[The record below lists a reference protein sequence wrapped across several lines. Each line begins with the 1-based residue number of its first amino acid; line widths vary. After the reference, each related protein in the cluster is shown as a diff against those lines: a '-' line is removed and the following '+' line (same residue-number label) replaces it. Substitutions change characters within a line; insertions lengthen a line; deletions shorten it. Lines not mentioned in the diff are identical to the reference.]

1 MTRRSSLSPAV
12 LRFAALALACA
23 ACAPAP
29 AAGPAPAPAPVA
41 APVPADT
48 APARQRPPAPGPL
61 RPYRLP
67 PVEELALPNGL
78 RVVAVRQTGM
88 PLVTARVIV
97 DAGSVHEPAAKA
109 GLAGLTAS
117 LLAEGSRRLTGP
129 QLAERMERLGAEFQA
144 GGGATSAGVTVTAL
158 KSAFPEAMRLAAS
171 TVTDPAFPAV
181 EFERIRGQAVS
192 AFLQGRATAEGLA
205 TESFARAVYAAG
217 APYGRPSGGTAA
229 TLRSLTRADVAAWH
243 RARYGPATTTL
254 LLVGDL
260 GEGEARRLATEA
272 FGGWSSPAR
281 RTPAPASALRPVG
294 GTRVILLDRPGSV
307 QSAIRVGQGAVGAA
321 DPDFFRM
328 TALTQVL
335 GGGFNAR
342 INQNLRERHGWTYG
356 AFASLS
362 ALAGTGTM
370 VVSSSVR
377 TTATDS
383 ALAESVRELRRL
395 ARDTVPGEEMQG
407 ALGNLVGSFPASVQT
422 VQGLAGRMQ
431 TAIVYG
437 LPLDYYATYR
447 ERLAAV
453 TPAEAAELAARRLD
467 PDALTIVVAGD
478 LAAIEAPIRA
488 LNLGAVE
495 VWSPDG
501 ERLR

>member
-1 MTRRSSLSPAV
+1 MTRRPTLPLAA
-12 LRFAALALACA
+12 LAALALAGA

-29 AAGPAPAPAPVA
+29 AAEPAPAPVA
-41 APVPADT
+41 ASAPADT

-61 RPYRLP
+61 RPYLLP
-67 PVEELALPNGL
+67 PVEELTLPNGL
-78 RVVAVRQTGM
+78 RVVTVRQTGM
-88 PLVTARVIV
+88 PLVTARMIV

-109 GLAGLTAS
+109 GLAVLTGT
-117 LLAEGSRRLTGP
+117 LLAEGTRQLTGP
-129 QLAERMERLGAEFQA
+129 QLAERMERLGAQFQT
-144 GGGATSAGVTVTAL
+144 GGGANTGFVTVTAL

-171 TVTDPAFPAV
+171 TVTDPAFPAAD
-181 EFERIRGQAVS
+181 FERLRGQAVA
-192 AFLQGRATAEGLA
+192 AFLQGRATVEGLA
-205 TESFARAVYAAG
+205 TENFARAVYAAG
-217 APYGRPSGGTAA
+217 APYGRPAGGTAA
-229 TLRSLTRADVAAWH
+229 TLRGLTRADVLAWH
-243 RARYGPATTTL
+243 RARYAPATTTL
-254 LLVGDL
+254 LLVGDV
-260 GEGEARRLATEA
+260 GADEARRLATEA
-272 FGGWSSPAR
+272 FGAWRGTAR
-281 RTPAPASALRPVG
+281 RTPPPASALRTVG
-294 GTRVILLDRPGSV
+294 GTRVILVDRPGSV
-307 QSAIRVGQGAVGAA
+307 QSAIRVGQGALGAE

-328 TALTQVL
+328 AALVQVL

-356 AFASLS
+356 AFANLN
-362 ALAGTGTM
+362 ALLGTGSM

-377 TTATDS
+377 TGATDS
-383 ALAESVRELRRL
+383 ALVESANEFRRL
-395 ARDTVPGEEMQG
+395 AREPVPGEEMQG

-422 VQGLAGRMQ
+422 VQGLAQRMQ

-453 TPAEAAELAARRLD
+453 TPADAAELAGRRLN

-478 LAAIEAPIRA
+478 LATIETPIRA

-501 ERLR
+501 ERVR

>member
-1 MTRRSSLSPAV
+1 MTRRFPSPLAA
-12 LRFAALALACA
+12 LAALALAGA

-29 AAGPAPAPAPVA
+29 AAESAPAPAA
-41 APVPADT
+41 APAPADT

-67 PVEELALPNGL
+67 PVEELTLPNGL
-78 RVVAVRQTGM
+78 RVVTVRQTGM
-88 PLVTARVIV
+88 PLVTARIIV
-97 DAGSVHEPAAKA
+97 DAGSVHEPPAKA
-109 GLAGLTAS
+109 GLAVLTGT
-117 LLAEGSRRLTGP
+117 LLSEGTRQLTGP
-129 QLAERMERLGAEFQA
+129 QLAERMERLGAQLQT
-144 GGGATSAGVTVTAL
+144 GGGANTGFVTVTAL

-171 TVTDPAFPAV
+171 TVTEPALPAAD
-181 EFERIRGQAVS
+181 FERIRGQAVA
-192 AFLQGRATAEGLA
+192 AFLQGRATVEGLA
-205 TESFARAVYAAG
+205 TENFARAVYAAG
-217 APYGRPSGGTAA
+217 APYARPTGGTAA
-229 TLRSLTRADVAAWH
+229 TLRSLTRADVVAWH
-243 RARYGPATTTL
+243 RARYAPATTTL
-254 LLVGDL
+254 LLVGDV
-260 GEGEARRLATEA
+260 GADEARRLATEA
-272 FGGWSSPAR
+272 FGAWRGAAR
-281 RTPAPASALRPVG
+281 RTPPPASALRQVA
-294 GTRVILLDRPGSV
+294 GTRVILVDRPGSV
-307 QSAIRVGQGAVGAA
+307 QSAIRVGQGAVGAD

-356 AFASLS
+356 AFANLS
-362 ALAGTGTM
+362 ALLGAGTM

-377 TTATDS
+377 TNATDS
-383 ALAESVRELRRL
+383 ALVQSVSEFRRL
-395 ARDTVPGEEMQG
+395 ARETVPGEEMQG

-453 TPAEAAELAARRLD
+453 TPAEAAELAGRRLN

-478 LAAIEAPIRA
+478 LSAIEAPIRA

-501 ERLR
+501 ERVR